1 MAKQTG
7 GKNNRSVILLG
18 GIYGNNEP
26 WFNSK
31 YATWRELIAASVRKF
46 AYNVLDD
53 WEVQQRL
60 NELQEKA
67 ETKRQIQKRL
77 QKYKAWA
84 RNRAAGFVGSWY
96 SVLMYQRVVDSGV
109 THYIWR
115 TQEDNRVRPGTQCL
129 TNGSHLSTFF
139 PVRSIIAVAGRNRIG
154 KQKQGLTYECSKTT
168 ICQSK
173 GALGRKRFLVDRPIM
188 ARIGLQVYQTP
199 HGERREFRP
208 ASEVFKADSLA
219 TYAGKPITLG
229 HVTVTPENADRV
241 VVGSCAGAGV
251 PNGVGVEAPLSIYV
265 KRAIESAK
273 KRDTAEISVGYTSI
287 DIDKPGWGCNETGE
301 YIFEEDMKADEQPPK
316 GWVKFDALQTNI
328 SVNHIALVFKGRAGI
343 AKLNLDSE
351 QEFPYDNSV
360 KSDDGDIT
368 MTVKI
373 KLDGAVE
380 FDVPKEVATF
390 IDNLKADVTAA
401 NKKLMALK
409 QSATTKK
416 RLTVFR
422 RRSKKLLKSES
433 CGRTCGARCCCWSWS
448 NRWTCERY
456 DRIYQGNDWR
466 QRKIRRL
473 YSGFCSGSGYHR
485 RKSRYHR

>member
-1 MAKQTG
+1 MLGATGLENRNRGLFMNVAKQ
-7 GKNNRSVILLG
+7 RFDSV
-18 GIYGNNEP
+18 
-26 WFNSK
+26 K
-31 YATWRELIAASVRKF
+31 V
-46 AYNVLDD
+46 
-53 WEVQQRL
+53 
-60 NELQEKA
+60 KA
-67 ETKRQIQKRL
+67 HFDE
-77 QKYKAWA
+77 
-84 RNRAAGFVGSWY
+84 
-96 SVLMYQRVVDSGV
+96 
-109 THYIWR
+109 
-115 TQEDNRVRPGTQCL
+115 
-129 TNGSHLSTFF
+129 NG
-139 PVRSIIAVAGRNRIG
+139 
-154 KQKQGLTYECSKTT
+154 
-168 ICQSK
+168 
-173 GALGRKRFLVDRPIM
+173 FLVDRPIV

-287 DIDKPGWGCNETGE
+287 DIEKPGWGCNETGE

-401 NKKLMALK
+401 NKKADGLEAERDNLKEKVDGIPARIEEAVKKAKADAEELAALVAIAGEAGVKTDGLDAKGIKIAFIKETTGKDVSEKSDAYIEAAFDMAQDLDITAENRATIKGDAEKQKKEDGVDQDLNPNERLNKLK
-409 QSATTKK
+409 
-416 RLTVFR
+416 
-422 RRSKKLLKSES
+422 
-433 CGRTCGARCCCWSWS
+433 
-448 NRWTCERY
+448 
-456 DRIYQGNDWR
+456 
-466 QRKIRRL
+466 
-473 YSGFCSGSGYHR
+473 
-485 RKSRYHR
+485 